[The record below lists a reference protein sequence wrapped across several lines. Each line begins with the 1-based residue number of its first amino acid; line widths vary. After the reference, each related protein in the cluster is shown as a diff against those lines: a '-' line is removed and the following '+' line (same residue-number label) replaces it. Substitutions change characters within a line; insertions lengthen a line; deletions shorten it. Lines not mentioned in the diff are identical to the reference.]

1 MQPMWC
7 YAGNP
12 VDLDGTNW
20 CITVVD
26 TFAKD
31 SLNSEALH
39 KCQDQ
44 RLEVEPHSIILISS

>member
-1 MQPMWC
+1 MWC